1 MVDIKRGTSATYVQT
16 VTDSD
21 IVQFAQSTGDN
32 NPVHLDEDYAKTT
45 PFGKRIAHGMLSAGF
60 ISTALG
66 TKLPGPGTIY
76 LRQIVEFRRPV
87 FINDTITATVT
98 VTRLNR
104 KTKRVW
110 LTTVCTNQN
119 GKVVVLGK
127 ALVLFNA
134 LS

>member
-1 MVDIKRGTSATYVQT
+1 MVDIKRGISTTYVQT

-32 NPVHLDEDYAKTT
+32 NPVHLDADYAKTT

-76 LRQIVEFRRPV
+76 LRQTLEFRRPAGSHRHRR
-87 FINDTITATVT
+87 ILEGQASPPRATGLVT
-98 VTRLNR
+98 ERQEIR
-104 KTKRVW
+104 
-110 LTTVCTNQN
+110 
-119 GKVVVLGK
+119 
-127 ALVLFNA
+127 AD
-134 LS
+134 